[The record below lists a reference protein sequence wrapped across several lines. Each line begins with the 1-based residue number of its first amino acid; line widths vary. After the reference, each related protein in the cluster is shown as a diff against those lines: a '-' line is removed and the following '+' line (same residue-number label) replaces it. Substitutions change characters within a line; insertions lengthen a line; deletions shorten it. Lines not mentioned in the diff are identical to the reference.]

1 MAPSNGRI
9 ASIDILRGIAITGM
23 ILCANIGFQSDLPTW
38 MFHAQT
44 PPPTYAFAPDVA
56 GITWVDLVFPFF
68 LFSMGAAFPFAM
80 KKRLEN
86 GQSKWSVAGSLVKRW
101 LILTIFALV
110 IGNTDT
116 IFASSRPAW
125 QINMYIIGVW
135 AALFLALVRIKLP
148 DESGRRRFIAP
159 AVNLSGVLFLTSLA
173 AMHGAWFGVPLDKNV
188 CDIIIMILANI
199 AIWGGLIWMFTKDS
213 LKLRWLVIAF
223 IASIKALDSYAPD
236 TLSFVPSFSSISW
249 FFNWEWLQYLLI
261 ALPGSI
267 VGDMILQQSRSGE
280 KMEISSKGIWA
291 GALAMTAV
299 ILQLWGLF
307 TRNVLADGIITAALC
322 VAFAALTWKE
332 RNLCTRIGW
341 LGFILLLTGIVFD
354 PLDGGITKDY
364 CNLSYVFT
372 TGGMAALTTS
382 FLLMLETRFAVRGV
396 FLAGVGQ
403 NPMLAYTIT
412 TFLIRPLARLTGYY
426 EAFLGLAVGSPFMGL
441 VQGIIITGIMMVCT
455 YAFTKA
461 RLFWR
466 S

>member
-1 MAPSNGRI
+1 MAPNNGRI

-23 ILCANIGFQSDLPTW
+23 ILCANIGFQSDLPAW

-44 PPPTYAFAPDVA
+44 PPPTYAFAPNVP

-80 KKRLEN
+80 KKRLDN
-86 GQSKWSVAGSLVKRW
+86 GQSRWSVAGSLAKRW
-101 LILTIFALV
+101 LILTIFALI

-125 QINMYIIGVW
+125 QINLYIIGVW
-135 AALFLALVRIKLP
+135 TALFLALVRIKLQ
-148 DESGRRRFIAP
+148 
-159 AVNLSGVLFLTSLA
+159 AVNLSGVLLLISLA
-173 AMHGAWFGVPLDKNV
+173 VMHGTWFGVPLDRNV

-236 TLSFVPSFSSISW
+236 TLSFIPSLSSISW

-280 KMEISSKGIWA
+280 KMEITSKGIWA
-291 GALAMTAV
+291 GALAMAAV

-307 TRNVLADGIITAALC
+307 SRNVLADGIITAAFC
-322 VAFAALTWKE
+322 AGFVALNWKE

-341 LGFILLLTGIVFD
+341 IGFALLLTGIIFD

-372 TGGMAALTTS
+372 TGGMAALATS
-382 FLLMLETRFAVRGV
+382 FLLMLETRFAVKGA
-396 FLAGVGQ
+396 FLAGIGQ

-412 TFLIRPLARLTGYY
+412 IFLIRPLARLTGYY
-426 EAFLGLAVGSPFMGL
+426 EAFLGLAVGSPFMGI
-441 VQGIIITGIMMVCT
+441 VQGIIITSIMMVCT